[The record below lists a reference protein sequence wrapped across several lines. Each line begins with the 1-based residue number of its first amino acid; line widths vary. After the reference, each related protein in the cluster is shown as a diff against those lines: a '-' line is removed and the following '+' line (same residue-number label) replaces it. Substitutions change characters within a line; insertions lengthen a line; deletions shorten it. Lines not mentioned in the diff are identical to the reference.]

1 MNHCRW
7 GDRHPLF
14 VRFYVPLVVTLTL
27 LAQVWE
33 MTR

>member
-1 MNHCRW
+1 MSCQHLKRW
-7 GDRHPLF
+7 PSLRW
-14 VRFYVPLVVTLTL
+14 YVPLVVTLTF